1 MTTDMHQTAS
11 SLDAV
16 RDPFLTVLGER
27 VRTLRARRGMTRKML
42 AKEAGVSER
51 HLANLETGVGNASIL
66 VLRQLAQALN
76 CTIAEFA
83 GEETITSPEWL
94 LIRQLLKGR
103 DEQGLKQAR
112 QTLAELFGV
121 GALDPSRHGRIALI
135 GLRGAGK
142 STLGRMLSDDL
153 RVPFVELNR
162 NIERLAGCPVT
173 EIYSLYGSA
182 GYRRYELRALDEV
195 IKTHPNAVIATP
207 GGLVSEPATLNL
219 LLMHCFTIWL
229 QATPE
234 DHMKRV
240 IAQGDMRPMAGNKE
254 AMEDLRRILAGRVDF
269 YTKADISFDTSG
281 RVLAEAYLY
290 LRSKVLL
297 HHALADVEVT
307 SQ

>member
-1 MTTDMHQTAS
+1 MHQTAS
-11 SLDAV
+11 VTDAT
-16 RDPFLTVLGER
+16 RDPFLAFLGER

-51 HLANLETGVGNASIL
+51 HLANLETGVGNASIM

-112 QTLAELFGV
+112 QTLADLFGV
-121 GALDPSRHGRIALI
+121 DSLDPSRHGRIALI

-142 STLGRMLSDDL
+142 STLGRMLADDL

-219 LLMHCFTIWL
+219 LLVHCFTIWL

-254 AMEDLRRILAGRVDF
+254 AMEDLKRILAGRVDF
-269 YTKADISFDTSG
+269 YAKADISFDTSD
-281 RVLAEAYLY
+281 RVLAEAYLD

-297 HHALADVEVT
+297 HHVPAPVEVT

>member
-1 MTTDMHQTAS
+1 MHQTS
-11 SLDAV
+11 SSADAT
-16 RDPFLTVLGER
+16 RDPFLSILGER

-42 AKEAGVSER
+42 AKEASVSER

-83 GEETITSPEWL
+83 GEETITSAEWL

-103 DEQGLKQAR
+103 DEQGLKQAGR
-112 QTLAELFGV
+112 VLA
-121 GALDPSRHGRIALI
+121 
-135 GLRGAGK
+135 
-142 STLGRMLSDDL
+142 DDL

-162 NIERLAGCPVT
+162 DIERLAGCPVT

-195 IKTHPNAVIATP
+195 IKTHTNAVIATP

-219 LLMHCFTIWL
+219 LLTHCFTIWL

-254 AMEDLRRILAGRVDF
+254 AMEDLKRILAGRVDF
-269 YTKADISFDTSG
+269 YAKADISFETSG
-281 RVLAEAYLY
+281 RVLAEAYLD

-297 HHALADVEVT
+297 HHVPATADAAG
-307 SQ
+307 

>member
-1 MTTDMHQTAS
+1 
-11 SLDAV
+11 
-16 RDPFLTVLGER
+16 
-27 VRTLRARRGMTRKML
+27 MTRKML
-42 AKEAGVSER
+42 ATEAGVSER

-66 VLRQLAQALN
+66 ILRQLAQALN

-83 GEETITSPEWL
+83 GEETITSPEWS

-112 QTLAELFGV
+112 QTLAELFGA
-121 GALDPSRHGRIALI
+121 GTLDPSRHGRIALI

-162 NIERLAGCPVT
+162 NIEGLAGCPVT

-182 GYRRYELRALDEV
+182 AYRRHELRALDEV
-195 IKTHPNAVIATP
+195 IKALPNVVIATP

-219 LLMHCFTIWL
+219 LLTHCFTIWL

-254 AMEDLRRILAGRVDF
+254 AMEDLKRILSGRADF
-269 YTKADISFDTSG
+269 YAKADISFDTSG
-281 RVLAEAYLY
+281 RVLAEAYLE

-297 HHALADVEVT
+297 HRVPAAIEAT
-307 SQ
+307 GQ